1 MLSKSYY
8 FLDVDFVPYKS
19 SSADGKANVRYVL
32 DNKYIFTKDLQT
44 FGENINRTEIVIR
57 FPQKRN
63 SDSASWFQSV
73 YNGSWT
79 IAFWVTYRFLN
90 TYYHPIY
97 NACNQQIKKKTGE
110 KMCLK
115 TNTYTRYAHV
125 THFMHL
131 SFSYTPKMKWVRND
145 WYV

>member
-8 FLDVDFVPYKS
+8 FLDVDFAPYKS

-32 DNKYIFTKDLQT
+32 DNKYVFTKDLQT

-63 SDSASWFQSV
+63 SDSASLFQSV

-97 NACNQQIKKKTGE
+97 NACNQQIKKKTR
-110 KMCLK
+110 KNVLK
-115 TNTYTRYAHV
+115 NKYIYSLCACNSFYAFIIFIYTKNE
-125 THFMHL
+125 M
-131 SFSYTPKMKWVRND
+131 S
-145 WYV
+145 